1 MAPLG
6 IGIGVGGRRRPGRR
20 AGGSSWD
27 AGLLNDA
34 TFSSNSFG
42 DGTAAWGKATGTLT
56 LYGDTTSNRGVANF
70 LLTGL
75 TNGASYR
82 LTLNVL
88 DEADTRQ
95 VVQGV
100 LDANTTPGSSTPV
113 TGNMEEGIGEQS
125 FDFVFQTGR
134 PYLQFFT
141 ANLTGTWSANSL
153 RVVAL

>member
-1 MAPLG
+1 MLLFPTMNGGLG
-6 IGIGVGGRRRPGRR
+6 
-20 AGGSSWD
+20 GGSSWD

-34 TFSSNSFG
+34 TFSNDSST
-42 DGTAAWGKATGTLT
+42 GTGSAVWDETTGTLT

-75 TNGASYR
+75 THGASYR

-95 VVQGV
+95 VVGGF
-100 LDANTTPGSSTPV
+100 LDANTAPGFSTPV

-125 FDFVFQTGR
+125 FDFVFQTGQ

-141 ANLTGTWSANSL
+141 ASPTGTWSANSL